1 MVMAVTLEEDRTT
14 EVNIRDNK
22 DAVTTTLGLQW
33 NNTEDVLAIPA
44 TLAPFEYPSTKRNVL
59 KKIANVFDP
68 LGLVSPFILKQRLFS
83 KNSGIKVM
91 IGTKMSRMKWQIVF
105 SYGSYSY

>member
-1 MVMAVTLEEDRTT
+1 MVMVVILEEDRTT

-33 NNTEDVLAIPA
+33 NSTEDVLAIPA
-44 TLAPFEYPSTKRNVL
+44 TSAPFEYPSTKRNVL
-59 KKIANVFDP
+59 QKIANVFDP

-83 KNSGIKVM
+83 KICGIEVM